1 MWLLHRAGATA
12 SAQGPGRAD
21 DNRVWSLE
29 IFYIIE
35 VEVEVRRS
43 LQGSPVFGMVAV
55 LQLETWATWAFL
67 TAPKSPC
74 HDAKALAEAVAYA
87 LHISISIL
95 YQPSIIDDQSITFL
109 SVISYQ
115 NISFQLHEPISY
127 SMSVIGF

>member
-95 YQPSIIDDQSITFL
+95 YQSSIIDDQSITFL

-115 NISFQLHEPISY
+115 NISFQLHEPINY

>member
-95 YQPSIIDDQSITFL
+95 YQSSIIDDQSITFL

-115 NISFQLHEPISY
+115 LSEYQLPIT
-127 SMSVIGF
+127 